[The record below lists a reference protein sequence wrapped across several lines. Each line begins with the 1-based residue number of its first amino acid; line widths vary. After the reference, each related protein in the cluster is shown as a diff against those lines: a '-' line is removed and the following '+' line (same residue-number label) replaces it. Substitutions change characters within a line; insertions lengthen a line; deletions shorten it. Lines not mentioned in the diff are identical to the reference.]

1 MLLPA
6 AVDDRAALQFLKTL
20 SASSH
25 ADLEFLRGHSGA
37 RGGLTAVEQSL
48 VENVGCGEW
57 LDLAGDEAVDEAAM
71 KSWGDSRT
79 CRASVIRDIL
89 RGGGSRPTPTRMGCG
104 SEEPGS
110 PVGLIWN
117 ISKRKS
123 PSS

>member
-37 RGGLTAVEQSL
+37 RGGLIAVEQSL

-57 LDLAGDEAVDEAAM
+57 LDLAGDESAM

-89 RGGGSRPTPTRMGCG
+89 RGRLAPDPD
-104 SEEPGS
+104 PH
-110 PVGLIWN
+110 GLRLRGAR
-117 ISKRKS
+117 ISGRLDLEYLKT
-123 PSS
+123 